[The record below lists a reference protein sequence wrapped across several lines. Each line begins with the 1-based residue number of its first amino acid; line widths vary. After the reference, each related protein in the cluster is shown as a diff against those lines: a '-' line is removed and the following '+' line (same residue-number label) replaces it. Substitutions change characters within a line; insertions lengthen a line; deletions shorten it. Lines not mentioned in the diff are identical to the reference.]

1 MEDNTLVSSLAW
13 VRKGFA
19 LKNPKE
25 NEFEDEDIE

>member
-1 MEDNTLVSSLAW
+1 MSDSNLVSALAW

-25 NEFEDEDIE
+25 NEFDDEDIE